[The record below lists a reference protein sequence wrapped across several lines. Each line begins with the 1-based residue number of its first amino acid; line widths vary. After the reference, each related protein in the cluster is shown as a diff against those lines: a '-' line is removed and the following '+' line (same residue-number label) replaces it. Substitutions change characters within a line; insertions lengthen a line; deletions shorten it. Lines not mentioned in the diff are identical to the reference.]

1 MTPGAPQRLSYLLA
15 IVWVGLTVSLASWW
29 LVVGLNLTRQLRDGT
44 SDGEAGANFHRMFIW
59 EGAVFIALLLAGG
72 IALVLAIRREYQRRH
87 ALETFFMAFTHDL
100 KTAIARVQLQAEN
113 LLEDWPAPAPRA
125 PLERLAGDTVR
136 LQIQLENSL
145 FVAQPDGR
153 LLEERIDVAESIAR
167 LARDWPD
174 VEVRV
179 TGSAAVTADAR
190 AFDTIFR
197 NLLQNADGKR
207 ITGLLAGT
215 GRKIENNVPAYKSNI
230 TPEEVSLYSS
240 GKYVEWLP
248 TRRID
253 QLLERPQQYGALAL
267 QRVKHTRFTQP
278 LVNVILLLL
287 AIPCVMTREPTRLKA
302 AATQCL
308 LLTGACLAVSFL
320 AQQMSGQPPYQE
332 WAGMWPAVMA
342 WLPILI
348 FGPVAVFLLDR
359 VET

>member
-1 MTPGAPQRLSYLLA
+1 VTLGAPQRLSYLLA

-29 LVVGLNLTRQLRDGT
+29 LVVGLNLTRQLRDGA
-44 SDGEAGANFHRMFIW
+44 SGGESGANFHRMFIW
-59 EGAVFIALLLAGG
+59 EGVVFIALLLAGG

-153 LLEERIDVAESIAR
+153 LLEERVDVAESIAR

-190 AFDTIFR
+190 AFDTIIR
-197 NLLQNADGKR
+197 NLLQNAVVHGEARRVSVTIGGSDRIVVTMEDDGQ
-207 ITGLLAGT
+207 GVPVDLL
-215 GRKIENNVPAYKSNI
+215 P
-230 TPEEVSLYSS
+230 
-240 GKYVEWLP
+240 
-248 TRRID
+248 
-253 QLLERPQQYGALAL
+253 
-267 QRVKHTRFTQP
+267 
-278 LVNVILLLL
+278 
-287 AIPCVMTREPTRLKA
+287 RL
-302 AATQCL
+302 
-308 LLTGACLAVSFL
+308 
-320 AQQMSGQPPYQE
+320 GQPFGRASGS
-332 WAGMWPAVMA
+332 AGGSGMGLFVCRRLAARMGGGLRFGNSAAGRGLTVELE
-342 WLPILI
+342 LP
-348 FGPVAVFLLDR
+348 GAR
-359 VET
+359 